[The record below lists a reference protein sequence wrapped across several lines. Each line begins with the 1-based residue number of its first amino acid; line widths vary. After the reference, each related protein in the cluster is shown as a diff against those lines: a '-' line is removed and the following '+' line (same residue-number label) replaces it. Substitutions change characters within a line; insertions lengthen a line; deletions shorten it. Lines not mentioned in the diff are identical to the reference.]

1 MRIYDSAVR
10 NRPEYAVSSVD
21 HALRLALL
29 LQQEGPMRSSDLA
42 ERLGIARSTAH
53 RLLSMLVYRGFAQ
66 QNEDRRYD
74 SGLAL
79 RPISVDAGRV
89 AELRARALGHLQT
102 LRDETGET
110 VNLQVLSGLQVRFI
124 STVESTQL
132 LKVGDRDGQFF
143 PAWDIS
149 GGKALLAAMPPGLLS
164 ERLMAEPEFD
174 AAQLDSLQK
183 ALALVRRRGFAI
195 NDQRKRTER
204 EVTAIAQALKGPDGG
219 VVAAIS
225 VAMPTS
231 RFRREGLARLNSHI
245 AAAVAR
251 VERALSGKP
260 SAERSAGHE

>member
-1 MRIYDSAVR
+1 MK
-10 NRPEYAVSSVD
+10 NRPEYTVSSVD

-79 RPISVDAGRV
+79 RPISVDSGQV
-89 AELRARALGHLQT
+89 AELRSRALGHLQI
-102 LRDETGET
+102 LRDATGET
-110 VNLQVLSGLQVRFI
+110 VNLEVLSGLQVRFI
-124 STVESTQL
+124 SSVESTQL

-149 GGKALLAAMPPGLLS
+149 GGRALLAAMPPGLLS
-164 ERLMAEPEFD
+164 ERLAAEPEFD
-174 AAQLDSLQK
+174 PAQLDGLQK

-204 EVTAIAQALKGPDGG
+204 EVTAIARALKGPDGAAL
-219 VVAAIS
+219 AAIT

-231 RFRREGLARLNSHI
+231 RFRRENLAHLNSHI
-245 AAAVAR
+245 ATAVAR
-251 VERALSGKP
+251 VERALAGGP
-260 SAERSAGHE
+260 PTVRSADLG